1 MFLQNIEI
9 QGQTEKL
16 NLERMLTAPYFYRA
30 TLCWCGDGRN
40 PVSVCLSVCVSVC
53 HKSAFYGIEHGPDL
67 QIILRFI
74 IRLSEVFLKMD
85 FRY

>member
-40 PVSVCLSVCVSVC
+40 PVSVCLSVCLSVSVSC
-53 HKSAFYGIEHGPDL
+53 LSQVGVLWNRAWARFTNHLTIHHT
-67 QIILRFI
+67 IIGSF
-74 IRLSEVFLKMD
+74 S
-85 FRY
+85 